1 MPTWVPLAEWFG
13 LPFRAEPL
21 WDVRTPG
28 RAKAAKS
35 YSVPLCA
42 GLSLPGMAGRIPES
56 FINDLLGRVDIVD
69 VIGPRVQLKKS
80 GRNHKGLCPFHDE
93 KTPSFNV
100 NEDRQTYHCFG
111 CEAHGTAIGF
121 LMEYDSQTFPEA
133 IETLAS
139 MVGMEVPREASRGPK
154 VDTELY
160 DVLGAAAR
168 EFQRWLRG
176 DDAEPAVA
184 YLRERG
190 LSGEVARDFG
200 IGLAPK
206 GWDGLKTALASYG
219 EQKLVDAGLLVR
231 QDDGGRTYDRFRER
245 IVFPIRNT
253 RGRVIGFGGRVYGDG
268 QPKYINSPETG
279 VFRKGR
285 ELYGL
290 YEARRAQRGLQSVVV
305 VEGYMDV
312 VALAQHGVTNAVAT
326 LGTAIGQS
334 HFETLYRHVNLV
346 VCCFDGDDAGRGA
359 AWKAVDAAFPVL
371 SETRQLK
378 FVFLPEGEDPD
389 TIIRDRGQEHFR
401 TLLNNAVPVGEYFLD
416 HLQEGLDLDQ
426 ADGRALL
433 AELAAPHVRRMP
445 QGALQDVLVNDLAT
459 RAGMDAGAIARAA
472 GATFEPGEGR
482 RPVEVSR
489 STEGL
494 MIGNKPLLK
503 YVLQYPQLID
513 GMDPTVR
520 EHLADPADASL
531 LADVVRHLVE
541 EPGMNTGTLIGCFV
555 GRSGYDD
562 LAALAEE
569 ETLLPLEAIVRD
581 LEPRARRYVFERQG
595 AALTRRAVESG
606 SVEDAKRRSDAKV
619 QQAL

>member
-1 MPTWVPLAEWFG
+1 
-13 LPFRAEPL
+13 
-21 WDVRTPG
+21 
-28 RAKAAKS
+28 
-35 YSVPLCA
+35 
-42 GLSLPGMAGRIPES
+42 MAGRIPES

-69 VIGPRVQLKKS
+69 VISPRVQLKKS

-100 NEDRQTYHCFG
+100 NEDRQSYHCFG

-121 LMEYDSQTFPEA
+121 LMEYESQTFPEA

-154 VDTELY
+154 PDTELY
-160 DVLGAAAR
+160 DVLKDAALQ
-168 EFQRWLRG
+168 FQRWLRG
-176 DDAEPAVA
+176 DEATAAVA

-200 IGLAPK
+200 IGLAPD
-206 GWDGLKTALASYG
+206 GWERLKTALASYD
-219 EQKLVDAGLLVR
+219 EQKLIDAGLLVR
-231 QDDGGRTYDRFRER
+231 QEGGNRTYDRFRER

-268 QPKYINSPETG
+268 QPKYINSPETE

-371 SETRQLK
+371 SETRQLR

-389 TIIRDRGQEHFR
+389 TIVREQGQEHFR
-401 TLLNNAVPVGEYFLD
+401 SLLANAVPVGEYFLD

-433 AELAAPHVRRMP
+433 AELAAPHIRRLP
-445 QGALQDVLVNDLAT
+445 RGALQDVLVNDLAA
-459 RAGMDAGAIARAA
+459 RSRMDAVTVARAA
-472 GATFEPGEGR
+472 DAAFGPDDGR
-482 RPVEVSR
+482 RPDEAPR
-489 STEGL
+489 AADRRG
-494 MIGNKPLLK
+494 IGNKPLLK
-503 YVLQYPQLID
+503 YVVQYPQLID

-520 EHLADPADASL
+520 ADLADPVDASL

-541 EPGMNTGTLIGCFV
+541 EPDMNTGTLIGCFV
-555 GRSGYDD
+555 GSAGYDD

-569 ETLLPLEAIVRD
+569 ETLLPMEAIVHD
-581 LEPRARRYVFERQG
+581 LETRARRYVIERQG

>member
-1 MPTWVPLAEWFG
+1 
-13 LPFRAEPL
+13 
-21 WDVRTPG
+21 
-28 RAKAAKS
+28 
-35 YSVPLCA
+35 
-42 GLSLPGMAGRIPES
+42 MAGRIPES

-100 NEDRQTYHCFG
+100 NEDRQSFHCFG
-111 CEAHGTAIGF
+111 CEAHGTAIRF
-121 LMEYDSQTFPEA
+121 LMDFDNQTFPEA

-139 MVGMEVPREASRGPK
+139 MVGMEVPREAGRGPK
-154 VDTELY
+154 PDTELY

-176 DDAEPAVA
+176 GEARAAVA

-190 LSGEVARDFG
+190 LSGEIARDFG
-200 IGLAPK
+200 IGLAPDA
-206 GWDGLKTALASYG
+206 WDRLKTALASYG
-219 EQKLVDAGLLVR
+219 EQKLIDAGLLVR
-231 QDDGGRTYDRFRER
+231 QEDSGRTYDRFRER

-268 QPKYINSPETG
+268 QPKYINSPETE

-290 YEARRAQRGLQSVVV
+290 YEARRAGRGLQSVVV

-334 HFETLYRHVNLV
+334 HFETLYRHVDLV
-346 VCCFDGDDAGRGA
+346 ACCFDGDDAGRGA

-389 TIIRDRGQEHFR
+389 TIIRDRGQDHFR
-401 TLLNNAVPVGEYFLD
+401 ALLDAAVPVGVYFLD

-433 AELAAPHVRRMP
+433 AELAAPHIRRLP
-445 QGALQDVLVNDLAT
+445 LGALQEVLVNDLAART
-459 RAGMDAGAIARAA
+459 RMDAAAIARSA
-472 GATFEPGEGR
+472 GASLEPDDGR
-482 RPVEVSR
+482 RRAGVPR
-489 STEGL
+489 ATEGHG
-494 MIGNKPLLK
+494 MGNKRLLK
-503 YVLQYPQLID
+503 YVVQYPQLID

-520 EHLADPADASL
+520 ADLADPADSSL

-555 GRSGYDD
+555 GRAGYGD

-569 ETLLPLEAIVRD
+569 ESLLPVEAIVRD
-581 LEPRARRYVFERQG
+581 LEPRARRYVYERRG

-619 QQAL
+619 LQAL

>member
-1 MPTWVPLAEWFG
+1 
-13 LPFRAEPL
+13 
-21 WDVRTPG
+21 
-28 RAKAAKS
+28 
-35 YSVPLCA
+35 
-42 GLSLPGMAGRIPES
+42 MAGRIPES

-100 NEDRQTYHCFG
+100 NEDRQSFHCFG
-111 CEAHGTAIGF
+111 CEAHGTAIRF
-121 LMEYDSQTFPEA
+121 LMDFENQTFPEA

-139 MVGMEVPREASRGPK
+139 MAGMEVPREASRGPR
-154 VDTELY
+154 VDPELY
-160 DVLGAAAR
+160 DVLQAAAR
-168 EFQRWLRG
+168 QFQRWLRE
-176 DDAEPAVA
+176 DEASARAVS
-184 YLRERG
+184 YLKERG

-200 IGLAPK
+200 VGLAPP
-206 GWDGLKTALASYG
+206 GRNRLKTALASFG
-219 EQKLVDAGLLVR
+219 EQKLIDAGLLGR
-231 QDDGGRTYDRFRER
+231 SEGGDSYDRFRER

-253 RGRVIGFGGRVYGDG
+253 RGRVVGFGGRVYGDG
-268 QPKYINSPETG
+268 QPKYINSPETE

-290 YEARRAQRGLQSVVV
+290 YEARRARRGLQSVVV

-326 LGTAIGQS
+326 LGTAIGQP

-389 TIIRDRGQEHFR
+389 TIMRDKGQEHFR
-401 TLLNNAVPVGEYFLD
+401 ALLDNAVPVGEYFLD
-416 HLQEGLDLDQ
+416 HLRQGLDLDQ

-433 AELAAPHVRRMP
+433 AELAAPHIRRLP
-445 QGALQDVLVNDLAT
+445 QGALQDVLVNDLAA
-459 RAGMDAGAIARAA
+459 RARMDAAAIAGAARA
-472 GATFEPGEGR
+472 TLEPNDGR
-482 RPVEVSR
+482 RHAEVAR
-489 STEGL
+489 ATEGL
-494 MIGNKPLLK
+494 AIGNKPLLK
-503 YVLQYPQLID
+503 YVVQYPQLID

-520 EHLADPADASL
+520 ADLADPADSSL

-541 EPGMNTGTLIGCFV
+541 EPGMNTGTLLGCFV
-555 GRSGYDD
+555 GRAGYDD
-562 LAALAEE
+562 LAGLAQE
-569 ETLLPLEAIVRD
+569 ETLLPVEAIVRD
-581 LEPRARRYVFERQG
+581 LEPRARRYVVERQG
-595 AALTRRAVESG
+595 AALMRRAVESG

>member
-1 MPTWVPLAEWFG
+1 
-13 LPFRAEPL
+13 
-21 WDVRTPG
+21 
-28 RAKAAKS
+28 
-35 YSVPLCA
+35 
-42 GLSLPGMAGRIPES
+42 MAGRIPES

-100 NEDRQTYHCFG
+100 NEDRQTFHCFG
-111 CEAHGTAIGF
+111 CEAHGTALGF

-139 MVGMEVPREASRGPK
+139 MVGMEVPREAARGPK

-160 DVLGAAAR
+160 DVLRAAAR

-176 DDAEPAVA
+176 GEAAAAVA

-200 IGLAPK
+200 IGLAPE
-206 GWDGLKTALASYG
+206 GWDRLKTALASSG

-231 QDDGGRTYDRFRER
+231 QEGGRRTYDRFRER

-268 QPKYINSPETG
+268 QPKYINSPETE
-279 VFRKGR
+279 VFRKGQ

-389 TIIRDRGQEHFR
+389 TIVRQRGREHFEG
-401 TLLNNAVPVGEYFLD
+401 LLDSAEPVAEYFLNR
-416 HLQEGLDLDQ
+416 LQTGRDLSK
-426 ADGRALL
+426 ADGRAALV
-433 AELAAPHVRRMP
+433 ELAAKDIRRLP
-445 QGALQDVLVNDLAT
+445 QGGLKEILINDLAA
-459 RAGMDAGAIARAA
+459 RSRMDASVIAQAVR
-472 GATFEPGEGR
+472 EPGEMGVEYLAGDVGRSGGR
-482 RPVEVSR
+482 RDF
-489 STEGL
+489 
-494 MIGNKPLLK
+494 GNKPLLK
-503 YVLQYPQLID
+503 YVVQYPQLID
-513 GMDPTVR
+513 SMDAR
-520 EHLADPADASL
+520 LRAELADSADPSL
-531 LADVVRHLVE
+531 LADVVRQIVE
-541 EPGMNTGTLIGCFV
+541 EPGMDTGTLIASYQGQD
-555 GRSGYDD
+555 SHTE
-562 LAALAEE
+562 LAALADEE
-569 ETLLPLEAIVRD
+569 ILLTEEALALD
-581 LEPRARRYVFERQG
+581 LEREVRKYVAVRQG
-595 AALTRRAVESG
+595 AALSRRARESG
-606 SVEDAKRRSDAKV
+606 SVEDAQRRYSDAKA
-619 QQAL
+619 QQTL

>member
-1 MPTWVPLAEWFG
+1 MASHPARVYPL
-13 LPFRAEPL
+13 
-21 WDVRTPG
+21 
-28 RAKAAKS
+28 KA
-35 YSVPLCA
+35 
-42 GLSLPGMAGRIPES
+42 MAGRIPES
-56 FINDLLGRVDIVD
+56 FIDDLLGRVDIVD

-100 NEDRQTYHCFG
+100 NEDRQTFHCFG

-121 LMEYDSQTFPEA
+121 LMEYDNQTFPEA

-139 MVGMEVPREASRGPK
+139 MVGVEVPREAGAGPK
-154 VDTELY
+154 PDGELY
-160 DVLGAAAR
+160 DVLQAAAR
-168 EFQRWLRG
+168 QFQRWLR
-176 DDAEPAVA
+176 DDAASAAAVA
-184 YLRERG
+184 YLKKRG

-200 IGLAPK
+200 IGLAPP
-206 GWDGLKTALASYG
+206 GNRLKSALAAFD
-219 EQKLVDAGLLVR
+219 ERKLIDAGLLGLPEA
-231 QDDGGRTYDRFRER
+231 GGGSYDRFRAR

-268 QPKYINSPETG
+268 QPKYINSPETE

-290 YEARRAQRGLQSVVV
+290 YEARRATRRLDRVVV

-312 VALAQHGVTNAVAT
+312 VALAQHGVSNAVAT

-371 SETRQLK
+371 AETRQLK

-389 TIIRDRGQEHFR
+389 TIVRDRGREHFR
-401 TLLNNAVPVGEYFLD
+401 ALLDGAMPVGEYFLD
-416 HLQEGLDLDQ
+416 HLQDGLDLDQ

-433 AELAAPHVRRMP
+433 AELAAPHIRRLP
-445 QGALQDVLVNDLAT
+445 RGALQDVLVSDLARRT
-459 RAGMDAGAIARAA
+459 RLDAAGIARTVR
-472 GATFEPGEGR
+472 GAPEAHDEPSPVRAR
-482 RPVEVSR
+482 RTNER
-489 STEGL
+489 HG
-494 MIGNKPLLK
+494 IGNKPLLK
-503 YVLQYPQLID
+503 YVVRYPQLIN

-520 EHLADPADASL
+520 AELADPTDVSL
-531 LADVVRHLVE
+531 LADVVRHLVD
-541 EPGMNTGTLIGCFV
+541 EPDMNTGTLVGCFV
-555 GRSGYDD
+555 GHAGYDD

-569 ETLLPLEAIVRD
+569 ESLLPKEAILLDLEA
-581 LEPRARRYVFERQG
+581 RARRYVINRQG
-595 AALTRRAVESG
+595 AVLARRALESG
-606 SVEDAKRRSDAKV
+606 RVDDLKRLSDAKAR
-619 QQAL
+619 QAL

>member
-1 MPTWVPLAEWFG
+1 MAFVSAKVHPL
-13 LPFRAEPL
+13 P
-21 WDVRTPG
+21 V
-28 RAKAAKS
+28 
-35 YSVPLCA
+35 
-42 GLSLPGMAGRIPES
+42 MAGRIPES

-100 NEDRQTYHCFG
+100 NEDRQSYHCFG

-121 LMEYDSQTFPEA
+121 LMEYDNQTFPEA

-139 MVGMEVPREASRGPK
+139 MVGMEVPREAARGPK

-160 DVLGAAAR
+160 DVLEAAAR
-168 EFQRWLRG
+168 QFQRWLRG
-176 DDAEPAVA
+176 GDAAAAVA
-184 YLRERG
+184 YLKERG

-200 IGLAPK
+200 IGLAPR
-206 GWDGLKTALASYG
+206 GNRLKTALASFD
-219 EQKLVDAGLLVR
+219 EQKLIDAGLLGLPAA
-231 QDDGGRTYDRFRER
+231 GGGSYDRFRER

-268 QPKYINSPETG
+268 QPKYINSPETA
-279 VFRKGR
+279 VFHKAR

-290 YEARRAQRGLQSVVV
+290 YEARRARRRLQSVVV

-334 HFETLYRHVNLV
+334 HFETLYRHVNVV
-346 VCCFDGDDAGRGA
+346 VCCFDGDEAGRGA

-389 TIIRDRGQEHFR
+389 TVVRERGQDYFR
-401 TLLNNAVPVGEYFLD
+401 GLLDDAKPVGEYFLD
-416 HLQEGLDLDQ
+416 HLQTGLDLDQ

-433 AELAAPHVRRMP
+433 AELAAPHIRKLP
-445 QGALQDVLVNDLAT
+445 QGALQDVLINGLSD
-459 RAGMDAGAIARAA
+459 RAGVDPSVIARNAYA
-472 GATFEPGEGR
+472 SWEPNEGR
-482 RPVEVSR
+482 RPVDGRRANERHV
-489 STEGL
+489 
-494 MIGNKPLLK
+494 IGNKPLLK
-503 YVLQYPQLID
+503 YVVQYPQLID
-513 GMDPTVR
+513 GMDTTVR
-520 EHLADPADASL
+520 EELADPADASL

-555 GRSGYDD
+555 GRAGYDD

-569 ETLLPLEAIVRD
+569 ETLLPKEAIVRD
-581 LEPRARRYVFERQG
+581 LETRARRYVHARQG
-595 AALTRRAVESG
+595 AMLKGRAVESG
-606 SVEDAKRRSDAKV
+606 TVEDAKRLSDAKV
-619 QQAL
+619 EQAL

>member
-1 MPTWVPLAEWFG
+1 MWA
-13 LPFRAEPL
+13 
-21 WDVRTPG
+21 
-28 RAKAAKS
+28 
-35 YSVPLCA
+35 
-42 GLSLPGMAGRIPES
+42 MAGRIPES

-69 VIGPRVQLKKS
+69 VVGPRVQLKKS

-139 MVGMEVPREASRGPK
+139 MVGMEVPREAGRGPK

-160 DVLGAAAR
+160 DVLNAAAR
-168 EFQRWLRG
+168 QFQRWLRG
-176 DDAEPAVA
+176 DEAGSAVA
-184 YLRERG
+184 YLKERG
-190 LSGEVARDFG
+190 LSGEVVRDFG
-200 IGLAPK
+200 IGLAPS
-206 GWDGLKTALASYG
+206 GWERLKTALTSFG
-219 EQKLVDAGLLVR
+219 EQKLIDAGLLVR
-231 QDDGGRTYDRFRER
+231 QEGGRGRVYDRFRER

-268 QPKYINSPETG
+268 QPKYINSPETE

-326 LGTAIGQS
+326 LGTAIGES

-346 VCCFDGDDAGRGA
+346 VCCFDGDEAGRGA

-389 TIIRDRGQEHFR
+389 TVVREKGAEHFR
-401 TLLNNAVPVGEYFLD
+401 TLLDDAVPVGEYFLD

-433 AELAAPHVRRMP
+433 AELAAPHIRRLP
-445 QGALQDVLVNDLAT
+445 RGALQEILINDLAS
-459 RAGMDAGAIARAA
+459 RVRMDASVVAGAA
-472 GATFEPGEGR
+472 GGARERVPIRDPRANERHG
-482 RPVEVSR
+482 
-489 STEGL
+489 
-494 MIGNKPLLK
+494 IGNKPLLK
-503 YVLQYPQLID
+503 YVVQYPQLID
-513 GMDPTVR
+513 GMDATVR
-520 EHLADPADASL
+520 AELADPTDASL
-531 LADVVRHLVE
+531 LADVVRHLVD

-555 GRSGYDD
+555 GRAGYDD

-569 ETLLPLEAIVRD
+569 ETLLAKEAIVLD
-581 LEPRARRYVFERQG
+581 LEKRARRYVFKRQE
-595 AALTRRAVESG
+595 AALARRAVESG
-606 SVEDAKRRSDAKV
+606 SVDDAKRLSDAKV
-619 QQAL
+619 RQAL

>member
-1 MPTWVPLAEWFG
+1 
-13 LPFRAEPL
+13 
-21 WDVRTPG
+21 
-28 RAKAAKS
+28 
-35 YSVPLCA
+35 
-42 GLSLPGMAGRIPES
+42 MAGRIPES

-121 LMEYDSQTFPEA
+121 LMEFESQTFPEA

-139 MVGMEVPREASRGPK
+139 MVGMEVPREAGRASK

-160 DVLGAAAR
+160 DVLNAAAR
-168 EFQRWLRG
+168 QFQRWLR
-176 DDAEPAVA
+176 DDEASSTAVS
-184 YLRERG
+184 YLKERG

-200 IGLAPK
+200 IGLAP
-206 GWDGLKTALASYG
+206 GRNRLKTALASFG
-219 EQKLVDAGLLVR
+219 EQNLIDAGLLGR
-231 QDDGGRTYDRFRER
+231 SEGGGGTYDRFRER

-268 QPKYINSPETG
+268 QPKYINSPETE

-290 YEARRAQRGLQSVVV
+290 YEARRAQRGLHSVVV

-334 HFETLYRHVNLV
+334 HFETLYRHVDLV

-389 TIIRDRGQEHFR
+389 TVVRDRGQVYFR
-401 TLLNNAVPVGEYFLD
+401 TLLDEAMPVGEYFLD
-416 HLQEGLDLDQ
+416 HLRQGLDLDQ

-433 AELAAPHVRRMP
+433 AELAAPHIRRLP
-445 QGALQDVLVNDLAT
+445 QGALQDVLVSDLAT
-459 RAGMDAGAIARAA
+459 RAGMDTAAISRAA
-472 GATFEPGEGR
+472 GATFEPDHGRGLRDVPRATGE
-482 RPVEVSR
+482 
-489 STEGL
+489 
-494 MIGNKPLLK
+494 IGNKPLLK
-503 YVLQYPQLID
+503 YVVQYPQLID

-520 EHLADPADASL
+520 ADLADATDSSL
-531 LADVVRHLVE
+531 LADVVRHLLE
-541 EPGMNTGTLIGCFV
+541 EPDMNTGTLIGCFV

-562 LAALAEE
+562 LAAMAEE
-569 ETLLPLEAIVRD
+569 ETLLPMDAIARD
-581 LEPRARRYVFERQG
+581 METRARRYVLERQG
-595 AALTRRAVESG
+595 AALTRRAIESG

-619 QQAL
+619 RQAL

>member
-1 MPTWVPLAEWFG
+1 
-13 LPFRAEPL
+13 
-21 WDVRTPG
+21 
-28 RAKAAKS
+28 
-35 YSVPLCA
+35 
-42 GLSLPGMAGRIPES
+42 MAGRIPET

-69 VIGPRVQLKKS
+69 VIGSRIQLKKS

-100 NEDRQTYHCFG
+100 NEDRQSFHCFG

-121 LMEYDSQTFPEA
+121 LMDYDSLTFPEA

-154 VDTELY
+154 PDTELY
-160 DVLGAAAR
+160 DVLQAAAR
-168 EFQRWLRG
+168 QFQRWLRG
-176 DDAEPAVA
+176 GDATGAVS
-184 YLRERG
+184 YLKERG

-200 IGLAPK
+200 IGLAPA
-206 GWDGLKTALASYG
+206 GWDGIKTALASFG
-219 EQKLVDAGLLVR
+219 EQKLIDAGLLIR
-231 QDDGGRTYDRFRER
+231 QEGGRGRVYDRFRER

-268 QPKYINSPETG
+268 QPKYINSPETE

-312 VALAQHGVTNAVAT
+312 VALAQHGVNNAVAT
-326 LGTAIGQS
+326 LGTAIGQA

-378 FVFLPEGEDPD
+378 FVFLPESEDPD
-389 TIIRDRGQEHFR
+389 TVVRNRGADHFR
-401 TLLNNAVPVGEYFLD
+401 ALLDNAKPVGEYFLD
-416 HLQEGLDLDQ
+416 HLQEGVDVDQ

-433 AELAAPHVRRMP
+433 AELAAPHIRRLP
-445 QGALQDVLVNDLAT
+445 RGALRDVLVTDLA
-459 RAGMDAGAIARAA
+459 ARVRMQASAVAQAA
-472 GATFEPGEGR
+472 DTAWGSSEDW
-482 RPVEVSR
+482 RPVENR
-489 STEGL
+489 TNQGQG
-494 MIGNKPLLK
+494 IGNKPLLK
-503 YVLQYPQLID
+503 YVVQYPQLIE
-513 GMDPTVR
+513 GMDAKVR
-520 EHLADPADASL
+520 ADLADAADVSL

-541 EPGMNTGTLIGCFV
+541 DPGMNTGTLVGCFV
-555 GRSGYDD
+555 GRAGYDE
-562 LAALAEE
+562 LAALTDEE
-569 ETLLPLEAIVRD
+569 ILLPEEAIVED
-581 LEPRARRYVFERQG
+581 LETRARRYVYERQG
-595 AALTRRAVESG
+595 AVLKEAAIESG
-606 SVEDAKRRSDAKV
+606 TLEDAKRRSDAKV
-619 QQAL
+619 QQML

>member
-1 MPTWVPLAEWFG
+1 
-13 LPFRAEPL
+13 
-21 WDVRTPG
+21 
-28 RAKAAKS
+28 
-35 YSVPLCA
+35 
-42 GLSLPGMAGRIPES
+42 MAGRIPES

-100 NEDRQTYHCFG
+100 NEDRQSFHCFG

-139 MVGMEVPREASRGPK
+139 MVGMEVPREAGRGPK

-160 DVLGAAAR
+160 DVLEAAAR
-168 EFQRWLRG
+168 QFQRWLRG
-176 DDAEPAVA
+176 DEAAAAVA
-184 YLRERG
+184 YLKERG
-190 LSGEVARDFG
+190 LAGEVARDFG
-200 IGLAPK
+200 IGLAPP
-206 GWDGLKTALASYG
+206 GNRLKTALASFG
-219 EQKLVDAGLLVR
+219 EQKLIDAGLLGR
-231 QDDGGRTYDRFRER
+231 PDDGRGSYDRFRER
-245 IVFPIRNT
+245 ILFPIRNT

-268 QPKYINSPETG
+268 QPKYINSPETA
-279 VFRKGR
+279 VFRKAR

-290 YEARRAQRGLQSVVV
+290 YEARRAQRRLQSVVV

-326 LGTAIGQS
+326 LGTAIGQP

-346 VCCFDGDDAGRGA
+346 VCCFDGDEAGRGA

-389 TIIRDRGQEHFR
+389 TIVRDRGQEHF
-401 TLLNNAVPVGEYFLD
+401 NALIDQAKPVGEYFLD

-426 ADGRALL
+426 ADGRAALV
-433 AELAAPHVRRMP
+433 ELAVNDIRKLPPGGLRE
-445 QGALQDVLVNDLAT
+445 VLTNDLAA
-459 RAGMDAGAIARAA
+459 RAQMDASAIARDVRLAR
-472 GATFEPGEGR
+472 EPNEERG
-482 RPVEVSR
+482 PVRGYYADER
-489 STEGL
+489 QG
-494 MIGNKPLLK
+494 IGNKPLLK
-503 YVLQYPQLID
+503 YVIQYPQLID

-520 EHLADPADASL
+520 EGLSDPADATL

-555 GRSGYDD
+555 GRAGYDD

-569 ETLLPLEAIVRD
+569 ETLLPKEAIVHD
-581 LEPRARRYVFERQG
+581 LETRARRYVHEREG
-595 AALTRRAVESG
+595 AVLKGRAVESG
-606 SVEDAKRRSDAKV
+606 SVDDAKRLSDAKV
-619 QQAL
+619 QQTL

>member
-1 MPTWVPLAEWFG
+1 
-13 LPFRAEPL
+13 
-21 WDVRTPG
+21 
-28 RAKAAKS
+28 
-35 YSVPLCA
+35 
-42 GLSLPGMAGRIPES
+42 MAGRIPES
-56 FINDLLGRVDIVD
+56 FINDLLARVDIVD
-69 VIGPRVQLKKS
+69 VVGSRVQLKKS

-100 NEDRQTYHCFG
+100 NEDRQSYHCFG

-121 LMEYDSQTFPEA
+121 LMEYESQTFPEA

-139 MVGMEVPREASRGPK
+139 MAGMEVPREASRGPR

-160 DVLGAAAR
+160 DVLKDAAR
-168 EFQRWLRG
+168 QFQRWLRG
-176 DDAEPAVA
+176 DEATAAVA

-200 IGLAPK
+200 LGLAPE
-206 GWDGLKTALASYG
+206 GWDRLKTALASYD
-219 EQKLVDAGLLVR
+219 QRKLIDAGLLVR
-231 QDDGGRTYDRFRER
+231 QEGGSRTYDRFRER

-268 QPKYINSPETG
+268 QPKYINSPETE

-285 ELYGL
+285 ELYGF
-290 YEARRAQRGLQSVVV
+290 YEARRTQRGLQSVVV

-334 HFETLYRHVNLV
+334 HFETLYRHVDLV

-389 TIIRDRGQEHFR
+389 TIVRDRGQEHFR
-401 TLLNNAVPVGEYFLD
+401 ALLDNSVPVGEYFLD
-416 HLQEGLDLDQ
+416 HLEEGLDLDL
-426 ADGRALL
+426 ADDRALL
-433 AELAAPHVRRMP
+433 AELAAPHLRRLP
-445 QGALQDVLVNDLAT
+445 PGALQDVLINALAA
-459 RAGMDAGAIARAA
+459 RARMAAGTMARAA
-472 GATFEPGEGR
+472 HATIEPNDR
-482 RPVEVSR
+482 WRPVDAPR
-489 STEGL
+489 ATEAQG
-494 MIGNKPLLK
+494 IGNKPLLK
-503 YVLQYPQLID
+503 YVVQYPELID

-520 EHLADPADASL
+520 ADLADPVDASL
-531 LADVVRHLVE
+531 LADVVRQLVE
-541 EPGMNTGTLIGCFV
+541 DPKMNTGTLIGCFV
-555 GRSGYDD
+555 GSAGYDD

-569 ETLLPLEAIVRD
+569 ETLLPIEAIVRD
-581 LEPRARRYVFERQG
+581 LETRARRYVLERQG

-606 SVEDAKRRSDAKV
+606 TVEDAKRRSDAKV
-619 QQAL
+619 QQTL

>member
-1 MPTWVPLAEWFG
+1 MAFVSAKVHPLPA
-13 LPFRAEPL
+13 
-21 WDVRTPG
+21 
-28 RAKAAKS
+28 
-35 YSVPLCA
+35 
-42 GLSLPGMAGRIPES
+42 MAGRIPES

-69 VIGPRVQLKKS
+69 VVGPRVQLKKS

-100 NEDRQTYHCFG
+100 NEDRQSFHCFG

-121 LMEYDSQTFPEA
+121 LMEYDNQTFPEA

-139 MVGMEVPREASRGPK
+139 MVGMEVPREAGRQPK
-154 VDTELY
+154 VDTEIY
-160 DVLGAAAR
+160 DVLKDAAR
-168 EFQRWLRG
+168 HFQRWLRG
-176 DDAEPAVA
+176 DEAPAAVA

-200 IGLAPK
+200 IGLAPR
-206 GWDGLKTALASYG
+206 GWDRLKTALASYG
-219 EQKLVDAGLLVR
+219 DQKLIDAGLLIR
-231 QDDGGRTYDRFRER
+231 QEGGQRTYDRFRER

-268 QPKYINSPETG
+268 QPKYINSPETE

-290 YEARRAQRGLQSVVV
+290 YEARRARRGLQSMVV

-312 VALAQHGVTNAVAT
+312 VALAQHGVSNAVAT

-346 VCCFDGDDAGRGA
+346 VCCFDGDEAGRGA
-359 AWKAVDAAFPVL
+359 AWKAVDAVFPVL

-389 TIIRDRGQEHFR
+389 TVIRERGQDYFR
-401 TLLNNAVPVGEYFLD
+401 GLLDDAKPVGEYFLD
-416 HLQEGLDLDQ
+416 HLQTGIDLDQ

-433 AELAAPHVRRMP
+433 AELAAPHIRKLP
-445 QGALQDVLVNDLAT
+445 QGALQDVLINDLSR
-459 RAGMDAGAIARAA
+459 RAGVDPSVIARNAYA
-472 GATFEPGEGR
+472 SSEPNEGR
-482 RPVEVSR
+482 RPVDGRRANER
-489 STEGL
+489 H

-503 YVLQYPQLID
+503 YVVQYPQLID
-513 GMDPTVR
+513 GMDTTVR
-520 EHLADPADASL
+520 EELADSADASL

-541 EPGMNTGTLIGCFV
+541 EPGMDTGTLIGCFV
-555 GRSGYDD
+555 GRDGYDD

-569 ETLLPLEAIVRD
+569 ETLLPKEAIVRD
-581 LEPRARRYVFERQG
+581 LETRARRYVLARQG
-595 AALTRRAVESG
+595 AVLKGRAVESG
-606 SVEDAKRRSDAKV
+606 TVEDAKRLSDAKL

>member
-1 MPTWVPLAEWFG
+1 MPT
-13 LPFRAEPL
+13 
-21 WDVRTPG
+21 
-28 RAKAAKS
+28 
-35 YSVPLCA
+35 
-42 GLSLPGMAGRIPES
+42 MAGRIPET

-100 NEDRQTYHCFG
+100 YEDGQFHCFG

-121 LMEYDSQTFPEA
+121 LMDYDSLTFPEA
-133 IETLAS
+133 VETLAS
-139 MVGMEVPREASRGPK
+139 MVGMEVPREASRGRKP
-154 VDTELY
+154 DTELY
-160 DVLGAAAR
+160 DVLQAAAR
-168 EFQRWLRG
+168 QFQRWLRG
-176 DDAEPAVA
+176 GDAAGAVS
-184 YLRERG
+184 YLKERG

-200 IGLAPK
+200 IGLAPA
-206 GWDGLKTALASYG
+206 GWDGLKTALASFG
-219 EQKLVDAGLLVR
+219 EQKLIDAGLLIR
-231 QDDGGRTYDRFRER
+231 QEGGRGRVYDRFRER

-268 QPKYINSPETG
+268 QPKYINSPETE

-312 VALAQHGVTNAVAT
+312 VALAQHGVNNAVAT
-326 LGTAIGQS
+326 LGTAIGQP

-378 FVFLPEGEDPD
+378 FVFLPESEDPD
-389 TIIRDRGQEHFR
+389 TVVRNRGADHFR
-401 TLLNNAVPVGEYFLD
+401 ALLDNAKPVGEYFLD
-416 HLQEGLDLDQ
+416 HLQEGVDVDQ

-433 AELAAPHVRRMP
+433 AELAAPHIRRLP
-445 QGALQDVLVNDLAT
+445 RGALRDVLITDLA
-459 RAGMDAGAIARAA
+459 ARVRMEASAVAQAA
-472 GATFEPGEGR
+472 DTAWGSSEDW
-482 RPVEVSR
+482 RPVENR
-489 STEGL
+489 TNQGQG
-494 MIGNKPLLK
+494 IGNKPLLK
-503 YVLQYPQLID
+503 YVVQYPQLIE
-513 GMDPTVR
+513 GMDAEVR
-520 EHLADPADASL
+520 ADLADPADASL

-555 GRSGYDD
+555 GRAGYDE
-562 LAALAEE
+562 LAALTDEE
-569 ETLLPLEAIVRD
+569 ILLPEEAIVED
-581 LEPRARRYVFERQG
+581 LETRARRYVYERQG
-595 AALTRRAVESG
+595 AVLKEAAIESG
-606 SVEDAKRRSDAKV
+606 TLEDAKRRSDAKV
-619 QQAL
+619 QQML

>member
-1 MPTWVPLAEWFG
+1 
-13 LPFRAEPL
+13 
-21 WDVRTPG
+21 
-28 RAKAAKS
+28 
-35 YSVPLCA
+35 
-42 GLSLPGMAGRIPES
+42 MAGRIPES

-69 VIGPRVQLKKS
+69 VIGPRVQLKKA

-100 NEDRQTYHCFG
+100 NEDRQTFHCFG
-111 CEAHGTAIGF
+111 CEAHGTAIRF
-121 LMEYDSQTFPEA
+121 LMDFDNQTFPEA

-154 VDTELY
+154 PDTALY

-176 DDAEPAVA
+176 GEGEAAVA

-190 LSGEVARDFG
+190 LSGEIARDFG
-200 IGLAPK
+200 IGLAPV
-206 GWDGLKTALASYG
+206 GWDRLKTALASHD
-219 EQKLVDAGLLVR
+219 EQKLIDAGLLVR
-231 QDDGGRTYDRFRER
+231 QEGGSRTYDRFRER

-268 QPKYINSPETG
+268 QPKYINSPETE

-326 LGTAIGQS
+326 LGTAIGRP
-334 HFETLYRHVNLV
+334 HFETLYRHVNIV

-389 TIIRDRGQEHFR
+389 TIVRDRGQEHFR
-401 TLLNNAVPVGEYFLD
+401 TLLDEAVPVGEYFLD
-416 HLQEGLDLDQ
+416 HLQTGRDLSKP
-426 ADGRALL
+426 DGRAALV
-433 AELAAPHVRRMP
+433 ELAVEDIRKLPV
-445 QGALQDVLVNDLAT
+445 GGLKEVLINDLAS
-459 RAGMDAGAIARAA
+459 RARMDVSVVAQTVRG
-472 GATFEPGEGR
+472 PGEMAVERRAVDHGR
-482 RPVEVSR
+482 L
-489 STEGL
+489 EGWRDF
-494 MIGNKPLLK
+494 GNKPLLK
-503 YVLQYPQLID
+503 YVVQYPQLID
-513 GMDPTVR
+513 SMDAKLR
-520 EHLADPADASL
+520 AELADSADASL
-531 LADVVRHLVE
+531 LADVVRQIVE
-541 EPGMNTGTLIGCFV
+541 EPGMDTGTLIASYQGQD
-555 GRSGYDD
+555 SHTE
-562 LAALAEE
+562 LAALADE
-569 ETLLPLEAIVRD
+569 ETLLTAEALALD
-581 LEPRARRYVFERQG
+581 LEREVRKYVALRQG
-595 AALTRRAVESG
+595 AVLSRRARESG
-606 SVEDAKRRSDAKV
+606 SVEDAQRRYSDAKA
-619 QQAL
+619 QQTL

>member
-1 MPTWVPLAEWFG
+1 
-13 LPFRAEPL
+13 
-21 WDVRTPG
+21 
-28 RAKAAKS
+28 
-35 YSVPLCA
+35 
-42 GLSLPGMAGRIPES
+42 MAGRIPES

-69 VIGPRVQLKKS
+69 VIGPCVQLRKS

-100 NEDRQTYHCFG
+100 NEDRQTFHCFG
-111 CEAHGTAIGF
+111 CEAHGTAIRF
-121 LMEYDSQTFPEA
+121 LMDFDNQTFPEA

-139 MVGMEVPREASRGPK
+139 MVGMEVPREAFRGPK
-154 VDTELY
+154 PDTELY

-176 DDAEPAVA
+176 GEGTAAVA

-200 IGLAPK
+200 IGLAPE
-206 GWDGLKTALASYG
+206 GWDRLKTALASYR

-231 QDDGGRTYDRFRER
+231 QEGGSRTYDRFRER

-268 QPKYINSPETG
+268 QPKYINSPETE

-312 VALAQHGVTNAVAT
+312 VALAQHGVANAVAT

-359 AWKAVDAAFPVL
+359 AWKAVDAAFPAL

-389 TIIRDRGQEHFR
+389 TIIRDQGQEHFR
-401 TLLNNAVPVGEYFLD
+401 ALLDDAVPVGEYFLD
-416 HLQEGLDLDQ
+416 HLRQGLDLDQ

-433 AELAAPHVRRMP
+433 AELAAPHIRRLP
-445 QGALQDVLVNDLAT
+445 QGALQDVLVNDLAA
-459 RAGMDAGAIARAA
+459 RAGLDATAIARSAR
-472 GATFEPGEGR
+472 ATLEPNHGR
-482 RPVEVSR
+482 RRAETSR
-489 STEGL
+489 ATQGL
-494 MIGNKPLLK
+494 TIGNKPLLK
-503 YVLQYPQLID
+503 YVVQYPQLID

-520 EHLADPADASL
+520 AGLADPADLSL

-555 GRSGYDD
+555 GRAGYDD
-562 LAALAEE
+562 
-569 ETLLPLEAIVRD
+569 
-581 LEPRARRYVFERQG
+581 
-595 AALTRRAVESG
+595 
-606 SVEDAKRRSDAKV
+606 
-619 QQAL
+619 

>member
-1 MPTWVPLAEWFG
+1 MLA
-13 LPFRAEPL
+13 A
-21 WDVRTPG
+21 
-28 RAKAAKS
+28 
-35 YSVPLCA
+35 
-42 GLSLPGMAGRIPES
+42 MAGHIPES

-69 VIGPRVQLKKS
+69 VIGSRIQLKKS

-100 NEDRQTYHCFG
+100 NEDRQFYHCFG

-121 LMEYDSQTFPEA
+121 LMDYDSQTFPEA
-133 IETLAS
+133 IENLAS

-160 DVLGAAAR
+160 DVLEDAAR
-168 EFQRWLRG
+168 QFQRWLRA
-176 DDAEPAVA
+176 DEATAAVT

-200 IGLAPK
+200 IGLAPE
-206 GWDGLKTALASYG
+206 GWDRLKAALASYG
-219 EQKLVDAGLLVR
+219 EQKLIDAGLLAR
-231 QDDGGRTYDRFRER
+231 QEGGSRTYDRFRER

-268 QPKYINSPETG
+268 QPKYINSPETE

-290 YEARRAQRGLQSVVV
+290 YEARRAQRGLKSVVV

-371 SETRQLK
+371 SETRQLR

-389 TIIRDRGQEHFR
+389 TIVRDRGQEHFLA
-401 TLLNNAVPVGEYFLD
+401 LLDNSVPVGEYFLD
-416 HLQEGLDLDQ
+416 HLEEGLDLDH

-433 AELAAPHVRRMP
+433 AELAAPHLRRLP
-445 QGALQDVLVNDLAT
+445 AGALQDVLINDLAT
-459 RAGMDAGAIARAA
+459 RARMDAAAVARAA
-472 GATFEPGEGR
+472 RATLEPNDGR
-482 RPVEVSR
+482 RPVEAFRAS
-489 STEGL
+489 EAQG
-494 MIGNKPLLK
+494 IGNKPLLK
-503 YVLQYPQLID
+503 YVVRYPELID
-513 GMDPTVR
+513 GMNPTVR
-520 EHLADPADASL
+520 ADLADPVDASL
-531 LADVVRHLVE
+531 LADVVRQLVE
-541 EPGMNTGTLIGCFV
+541 DPEMNTGTLIGCFV
-555 GRSGYDD
+555 GSAGYDD

-569 ETLLPLEAIVRD
+569 ETLLPMEAIVRD
-581 LEPRARRYVFERQG
+581 LETRARRYVLERQG

-606 SVEDAKRRSDAKV
+606 TVEDAKRRSDAKV
-619 QQAL
+619 RQAL

>member
-1 MPTWVPLAEWFG
+1 
-13 LPFRAEPL
+13 
-21 WDVRTPG
+21 
-28 RAKAAKS
+28 
-35 YSVPLCA
+35 
-42 GLSLPGMAGRIPES
+42 MAGRIPES

-69 VIGPRVQLKKS
+69 VVGPRVQLKKS

-121 LMEYDSQTFPEA
+121 LMEYDNQTFPEA

-139 MVGMEVPREASRGPK
+139 MVGMEVPREAARGPK

-160 DVLGAAAR
+160 DVLEAAAR
-168 EFQRWLRG
+168 QFQRWLRG
-176 DDAEPAVA
+176 NDAAAAVA
-184 YLRERG
+184 YLKERG

-200 IGLAPK
+200 IGLAPS
-206 GWDGLKTALASYG
+206 GNRLKTALASFD
-219 EQKLVDAGLLVR
+219 EQKLIDAGLLGLPEA
-231 QDDGGRTYDRFRER
+231 GGGSYDRFRAR

-268 QPKYINSPETG
+268 QPKYINSPETA
-279 VFRKGR
+279 VFRKAR

-290 YEARRAQRGLQSVVV
+290 YEARRAQRRLQSVVV

-312 VALAQHGVTNAVAT
+312 VALAQHGVGNAVAT

-346 VCCFDGDDAGRGA
+346 VCCFDGDEAGRGA

-389 TIIRDRGQEHFR
+389 TVVRDGGQEHFR
-401 TLLNNAVPVGEYFLD
+401 TLLDDAVPVGEYFLD
-416 HLQEGLDLDQ
+416 HLQKELDLDQ
-426 ADGRALL
+426 ADGRAALV
-433 AELAAPHVRRMP
+433 ELAVNDIQKLPP
-445 QGALQDVLVNDLAT
+445 GALREVLINDLAS
-459 RAGMDAGAIARAA
+459 RARMDASVIARAA
-472 GATFEPGEGR
+472 GGARQPSNERVPIRDPRANERHG
-482 RPVEVSR
+482 
-489 STEGL
+489 
-494 MIGNKPLLK
+494 IGNKPLLK
-503 YVLQYPQLID
+503 YVVQYPQLID
-513 GMDPTVR
+513 GMDATVR
-520 EHLADPADASL
+520 AELADPTDASL
-531 LADVVRHLVE
+531 LADVVRHLVD

-555 GRSGYDD
+555 GRAGYDD

-569 ETLLPLEAIVRD
+569 ETLLAKEAIVLD
-581 LEPRARRYVFERQG
+581 LEKRARRYVFKRQE
-595 AALTRRAVESG
+595 AALARRAVESG
-606 SVEDAKRRSDAKV
+606 SVYDAKRLSDAKV

>member
-1 MPTWVPLAEWFG
+1 
-13 LPFRAEPL
+13 
-21 WDVRTPG
+21 
-28 RAKAAKS
+28 
-35 YSVPLCA
+35 
-42 GLSLPGMAGRIPES
+42 MAGRIPES

-69 VIGPRVQLKKS
+69 VIGSRIQLKKS

-100 NEDRQTYHCFG
+100 NEDRQSYHCFG

-121 LMEYDSQTFPEA
+121 LMDYESQTFPEA

-139 MVGMEVPREASRGPK
+139 MVGMEVPREASRGPQP
-154 VDTELY
+154 DTELY
-160 DVLGAAAR
+160 DVLKDAAR
-168 EFQRWLRG
+168 QFQRWLRG
-176 DDAEPAVA
+176 DEATAAVA

-200 IGLAPK
+200 IGLAPD
-206 GWDGLKTALASYG
+206 GWDRLKTALASYG
-219 EQKLVDAGLLVR
+219 DQKLIEAGLLVR
-231 QDDGGRTYDRFRER
+231 QEGGSRTYDRFRER

-253 RGRVIGFGGRVYGDG
+253 RGRVIGFGGRVYADG
-268 QPKYINSPETG
+268 QPKYINSPETE

-312 VALAQHGVTNAVAT
+312 VALAQHGVKNAVAT
-326 LGTAIGQS
+326 LGTAIGQP

-389 TIIRDRGQEHFR
+389 TIVRDRGQEYFR
-401 TLLNNAVPVGEYFLD
+401 GLLDNSVPVGEYFLD
-416 HLQEGLDLDQ
+416 HLQEGIDLDK

-433 AELAAPHVRRMP
+433 AELAAPHIRRLP
-445 QGALQDVLVNDLAT
+445 QGALQDVLINDLAT
-459 RAGMDAGAIARAA
+459 RARMDAAAVARAA
-472 GATFEPGEGR
+472 GAALEPNDGR
-482 RPVEVSR
+482 RPDEVPRASDR
-489 STEGL
+489 QV
-494 MIGNKPLLK
+494 IGNKPLLK
-503 YVLQYPQLID
+503 YVVQYPQLID

-520 EHLADPADASL
+520 ASLADPVDASL

-541 EPGMNTGTLIGCFV
+541 EPDMNTGALIGCFV
-555 GRSGYDD
+555 GSAGYDD
-562 LAALAEE
+562 LAALAQE
-569 ETLLPLEAIVRD
+569 ETLLPMEAIVHD
-581 LEPRARRYVFERQG
+581 LETRARRYVLERQG

>member
-1 MPTWVPLAEWFG
+1 
-13 LPFRAEPL
+13 
-21 WDVRTPG
+21 
-28 RAKAAKS
+28 
-35 YSVPLCA
+35 
-42 GLSLPGMAGRIPES
+42 MAGRIPES

-121 LMEYDSQTFPEA
+121 LMEFDSQTFPEA

-139 MVGMEVPREASRGPK
+139 MVGMEVPREAGRGPK

-160 DVLGAAAR
+160 DVLNAAAR
-168 EFQRWLRG
+168 QFQRWLRA
-176 DDAEPAVA
+176 DEASSSAVS
-184 YLRERG
+184 YLKERG

-200 IGLAPK
+200 IGLAP
-206 GWDGLKTALASYG
+206 GRNRLKTALASFG
-219 EQKLVDAGLLVR
+219 EQKLIDAGLLGR
-231 QDDGGRTYDRFRER
+231 SEGGGGTYDRFRER

-268 QPKYINSPETG
+268 QPKYINSPETE

-290 YEARRAQRGLQSVVV
+290 FEARRAQRGLQSVVV

-326 LGTAIGQS
+326 LGTAIGQT

-389 TIIRDRGQEHFR
+389 TIVRDRGQEHYR
-401 TLLNNAVPVGEYFLD
+401 TLLDEAVPVGEYFLD

-433 AELAAPHVRRMP
+433 AELAAPHIRRLP

-459 RAGMDAGAIARAA
+459 RARMDASAIARAA
-472 GATFEPGEGR
+472 RAKLEPDDGR
-482 RPVEVSR
+482 RLVEVR
-489 STEGL
+489 REAGVDG
-494 MIGNKPLLK
+494 IGNKPLLK
-503 YVLQYPQLID
+503 YVVQYPQLID

-520 EHLADPADASL
+520 ADLADATDTSL

-555 GRSGYDD
+555 GRAGYDA
-562 LAALAEE
+562 LAAVAEE
-569 ETLLPLEAIVRD
+569 ETLLPMEAIVPD
-581 LEPRARRYVFERQG
+581 LETRARRYVLERQG

>member
-1 MPTWVPLAEWFG
+1 
-13 LPFRAEPL
+13 
-21 WDVRTPG
+21 
-28 RAKAAKS
+28 
-35 YSVPLCA
+35 
-42 GLSLPGMAGRIPES
+42 MAGRIPES

-100 NEDRQTYHCFG
+100 NEDRQTFHCFG
-111 CEAHGTAIGF
+111 CEAHGTAIRF
-121 LMEYDSQTFPEA
+121 LMDFDNQTFPEA
-133 IETLAS
+133 IETLSS

-154 VDTELY
+154 PDTELY

-176 DDAEPAVA
+176 GEGAAAVA

-190 LSGEVARDFG
+190 LSGEIARDFG
-200 IGLAPK
+200 IGLAPV
-206 GWDGLKTALASYG
+206 GWDRLKTALASHD
-219 EQKLVDAGLLVR
+219 EQKLIDAGLLVR
-231 QDDGGRTYDRFRER
+231 QEGGSRTYDRFRER

-268 QPKYINSPETG
+268 QPKYINSPETA

-389 TIIRDRGQEHFR
+389 TIVRDRGQDHFR
-401 TLLNNAVPVGEYFLD
+401 TLLDEARPVGEYFLD

-433 AELAAPHVRRMP
+433 AELAAPHIRRLP
-445 QGALQDVLVNDLAT
+445 QGALQDVLVNDLAA
-459 RAGMDAGAIARAA
+459 RARMDASAIARAA
-472 GATFEPGEGR
+472 PATIEPDDRRRLADVPRKTGGR
-482 RPVEVSR
+482 
-489 STEGL
+489 G
-494 MIGNKPLLK
+494 IGNKPLLK
-503 YVLQYPQLID
+503 YVVQYPQLID

-520 EHLADPADASL
+520 ADLAEATDSSL

-555 GRSGYDD
+555 GRAGYDD
-562 LAALAEE
+562 LAAMAEE
-569 ETLLPLEAIVRD
+569 ETLLPMEAIARD
-581 LEPRARRYVFERQG
+581 METRARRYVLERQG
-595 AALTRRAVESG
+595 AALTRRAIESG
-606 SVEDAKRRSDAKV
+606 LVEDAKRRSDAKA

>member
-1 MPTWVPLAEWFG
+1 
-13 LPFRAEPL
+13 
-21 WDVRTPG
+21 
-28 RAKAAKS
+28 
-35 YSVPLCA
+35 
-42 GLSLPGMAGRIPES
+42 MAGRIPES

-100 NEDRQTYHCFG
+100 NEDRQTFHCFG
-111 CEAHGTAIGF
+111 CEAHGTAIRF
-121 LMEYDSQTFPEA
+121 LMDFDNQTFPEA

-139 MVGMEVPREASRGPK
+139 MVGMEVPREAARGPR
-154 VDTELY
+154 VDAELY

-176 DDAEPAVA
+176 GEAAAAVA

-190 LSGEVARDFG
+190 LSGETARDFG
-200 IGLAPK
+200 IGLAPE
-206 GWDGLKTALASYG
+206 GWDRLKMALASYG

-231 QDDGGRTYDRFRER
+231 QEGGSRTYDRFRER

-268 QPKYINSPETG
+268 QPKYINSPETE
-279 VFRKGR
+279 VFHKGR

-312 VALAQHGVTNAVAT
+312 VALAQYGITNAVAT
-326 LGTAIGQS
+326 LGTAIGQA

-389 TIIRDRGQEHFR
+389 TIVRDQGHDHFR
-401 TLLNNAVPVGEYFLD
+401 ALLDNAVPVGEYFLD
-416 HLQEGLDLDQ
+416 HLRQGLDLEA

-433 AELAAPHVRRMP
+433 AELAAPHIRRLP

-459 RAGMDAGAIARAA
+459 RARLDPTAIARTAH
-472 GATFEPGEGR
+472 ATFEPKTGR
-482 RPVEVSR
+482 SPVESPR
-489 STEGL
+489 AIEGL
-494 MIGNKPLLK
+494 AIGNKPLLK
-503 YVLQYPQLID
+503 YVVQYPQLID

-520 EHLADPADASL
+520 ADLADPADASL

-555 GRSGYDD
+555 GRAGYDN

-569 ETLLPLEAIVRD
+569 ETLLPVEAIVHD
-581 LEPRARRYVFERQG
+581 LEPRARRYVLERRG

>member
-1 MPTWVPLAEWFG
+1 
-13 LPFRAEPL
+13 
-21 WDVRTPG
+21 
-28 RAKAAKS
+28 
-35 YSVPLCA
+35 
-42 GLSLPGMAGRIPES
+42 MAGRIPES

-69 VIGPRVQLKKS
+69 VISPRVQLKKS

-100 NEDRQTYHCFG
+100 NEDRQSYHCFG

-121 LMEYDSQTFPEA
+121 LMEYESQTFPEA

-139 MVGMEVPREASRGPK
+139 MVGMEVPREASRGPQP
-154 VDTELY
+154 DTELY
-160 DVLGAAAR
+160 GVLEAAAR
-168 EFQRWLRG
+168 QFQGWLRG
-176 DDAEPAVA
+176 DEATAAVA

-200 IGLAPK
+200 IGLAPD
-206 GWDGLKTALASYG
+206 GWERLKTALASYD
-219 EQKLVDAGLLVR
+219 EQKLIDAGLLVR
-231 QDDGGRTYDRFRER
+231 QEGGNRTYDRFRER

-268 QPKYINSPETG
+268 QPKYINSPETE

-371 SETRQLK
+371 SETRQLR

-389 TIIRDRGQEHFR
+389 TIVRERGQEHFR
-401 TLLNNAVPVGEYFLD
+401 SLLDNAVPVGEYFLD

-433 AELAAPHVRRMP
+433 AELAAPHIRRLP
-445 QGALQDVLVNDLAT
+445 RGALQDVLVNDLAA
-459 RAGMDAGAIARAA
+459 RSGMDAVAVARAA
-472 GATFEPGEGR
+472 GAALGPDDAR
-482 RPVEVSR
+482 RPDEAPR
-489 STEGL
+489 AADRRG
-494 MIGNKPLLK
+494 IGNKPLLK
-503 YVLQYPQLID
+503 YVVQYPQLID

-520 EHLADPADASL
+520 ADLADPVDASL

-541 EPGMNTGTLIGCFV
+541 EPDMNTGTLIGCFV
-555 GRSGYDD
+555 GSAGYDD

-569 ETLLPLEAIVRD
+569 ETLLPMEAIVHD
-581 LEPRARRYVFERQG
+581 LETRARRYVVERQG
-595 AALTRRAVESG
+595 AALMRRAVESG